1 MLSESVVKITLLT
14 PSQAN
19 GGEILP
25 LEKSAD
31 VKIVDHAR
39 KEAPPGSYVAPLVTQ
54 DPFILGAADH
64 TRHRHSYT
72 FIEKSIRNGV
82 LEDLDD
88 HKVGPPE
95 GNIRSIGS
103 VVQPA
108 KGTRNRYTEA
118 DDRLLRNWVNDNPQK
133 GGGTDGNEIYKQLER
148 KVRGGH

>member
-1 MLSESVVKITLLT
+1 MLLHGLLKS
-14 PSQAN
+14 PSHWAR
-19 GGEILP
+19 P
-25 LEKSAD
+25 
-31 VKIVDHAR
+31 DH
-39 KEAPPGSYVAPLVTQ
+39 SL
-54 DPFILGAADH
+54 
-64 TRHRHSYT
+64 HRHSYT
-72 FIEKSIRNGV
+72 FIEKSVRNGV

-118 DDRLLRNWVNDNPQK
+118 DDRILINWVNDNPQK

-148 KVRGGH
+148 KVGGH